1 MDKTNKLQEFIE
13 NQLGEL
19 HSTDKENLQ
28 EIINYISVIMSQK
41 AVNEETLLVLKN
53 AEDSIRILRDKLVNR
68 YINLLKTTK

>member
-1 MDKTNKLQEFIE
+1 MEKTNKLQQFIE

-19 HSTDKENLQ
+19 HSTDKESLQ
-28 EIINYISVIMSQK
+28 EIINYITVILDQK
-41 AVNEETLLVLKN
+41 AINEDTLLVLKN